1 MPPKAKVQVIS
12 AAAAELSTDEKIN
25 HIFNTVNKI
34 DATLGEQQVR
44 VAKLES
50 DVVFLNK
57 EVAELKNI
65 VNTHEQR
72 SRSSIIRI
80 SGFPLTEDE
89 KQIKSSLALS
99 NRVFDRILGPILNL
113 AASNGLLELAPTVAN
128 TIAACYRI
136 GNPAAEASA
145 DFPPPLIVKLRN
157 PELRVHIMMCK
168 KEAVFGPTVEEK
180 AAGCKFFMIAEDLTQ
195 PAFKKL
201 KEIKAREEV
210 SKAWSVEGRLLFV
223 LTGGKFVN
231 RVSSVFEDIDVILN
245 SAKL

>member
-1 MPPKAKVQVIS
+1 MGGQ
-12 AAAAELSTDEKIN
+12 
-25 HIFNTVNKI
+25 
-34 DATLGEQQVR
+34 
-44 VAKLES
+44 LES
-50 DVVFLNK
+50 DVVVLNK
-57 EVAELKNI
+57 EVAKLKNI

-89 KQIKSSLALS
+89 KQIKSSSALS

-128 TIAACYRI
+128 TIAAYYRI

-180 AAGCKFFMIAEDLTQ
+180 AAGCRLQVLHDCGGPDPACLQEAQGDQGQGGGLQGLVCGGEAAVRPDWRQICQ
-195 PAFKKL
+195 PCV
-201 KEIKAREEV
+201 I
-210 SKAWSVEGRLLFV
+210 SVRGH
-223 LTGGKFVN
+223 
-231 RVSSVFEDIDVILN
+231 
-245 SAKL
+245 